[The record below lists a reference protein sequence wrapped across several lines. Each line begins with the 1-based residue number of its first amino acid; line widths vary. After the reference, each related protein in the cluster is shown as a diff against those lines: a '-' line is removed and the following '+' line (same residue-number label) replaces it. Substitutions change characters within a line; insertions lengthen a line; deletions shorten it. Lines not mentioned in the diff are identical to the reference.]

1 MKNQDIINNFTIEQ
15 QEILKQAHS
24 ITKEIKDNL
33 IIKLIKNTINSIIA
47 TYKSI
52 SLIPEDE
59 TINLLDAISK
69 YFQNLAIIIDTYSN
83 NTTKTSLNT
92 YLINPE
98 TGYPYIVEQNRSI
111 YGERYETI
119 YNTIH
124 NIEQYKSI
132 FITKKRNI
140 KYYSIENLEITLY
153 IAEYKRNIIII
164 TAKTN
169 TLNPSCF
176 EFQKYHSIIKKQL
189 KDQTHQ
195 KQEIYNLIVNSEFD
209 LNYIHQNSFHFSKKD
224 A

>member
-1 MKNQDIINNFTIEQ
+1 MKNQDIINKFTTEQ
-15 QEILKQAHS
+15 QEIIKQAHS
-24 ITKEIKDNL
+24 ITKETEDKL
-33 IIKLIKNTINSIIA
+33 IIKLIKSTINSIIS

-59 TINLLDAISK
+59 KINLLDAISK
-69 YFQNLAIIIDTYSN
+69 YFQNLTIIIDTLSHEITN
-83 NTTKTSLNT
+83 TSLNL

-124 NIEQYKSI
+124 NIEQYNSN
-132 FITKKRNI
+132 FIAKKRNI

-153 IAEYKRNIIII
+153 IAEYKGNIIII
-164 TAKTN
+164 TAKSN
-169 TLNPSCF
+169 SCISSGF
-176 EFQKYHSIIKKQL
+176 DIQKYHSIIKKQL
-189 KDQTHQ
+189 KDQNPQ
-195 KQEIYNLIVNSEFD
+195 NQEIYNLIVNSEFD